1 MTDAPLSTSSAA
13 ATTSSASAATAA
25 PSDDEIP
32 RGARHMFGVKD
43 LFTTVNV
50 LSGVAAI
57 YYCMHGRPLAASFS
71 FLVGYGADAVDGT
84 VARLTRAGNR
94 FGAEYD
100 AAADFVAQ
108 AVAPAFVAY
117 TLYAGA
123 YARLGISPRAADLLG
138 IFLAAVLVV
147 VASVRQARNAVRP
160 VAIDFAWIGMPRNVA
175 SFLILSY
182 ANSVLW
188 SRVPGGLWWGVP
200 LVLAIAIAELSPW
213 PFMSHHGRKQFWWA
227 KILVSAFFITTPVA
241 ALFFTHYAWD
251 VVFFWTTGY
260 TTLSWTAMTR
270 DERRQVREAVRAA
283 EARLVVDE
291 TARQRAAAAAKAASR

>member
-1 MTDAPLSTSSAA
+1 VTEAPLSTSSL
-13 ATTSSASAATAA
+13 AA
-25 PSDDEIP
+25 PADDIP
-32 RGARHMFGVKD
+32 RGARRMFGVKD

-84 VARLTRAGNR
+84 VARLTRSGNR

-123 YARLGISPRAADLLG
+123 SARLGISARAADLLG
-138 IFLAAVLVV
+138 LFLAAILVV
-147 VASVRQARNAVRP
+147 VSSVRQARNAVRP
-160 VAIDFAWIGMPRNVA
+160 VAFDLAWVGLPRNVA

-182 ANSVLW
+182 TNSVLW
-188 SRVPGGLWWGVP
+188 SQVPGGLWWGVP
-200 LVLAIAIAELSPW
+200 LVLFIAVAELSPW
-213 PFMSHHGRKQFWWA
+213 PFVSHHGRKQFWWA
-227 KILVSAFFITTPVA
+227 KILVMGFFITTPIA
-241 ALFFTHYAWD
+241 AIFFTHYAWD
-251 VVFFWTTGY
+251 VVFFWTAGY
-260 TTLSWTAMTR
+260 TMLSWTAMTP
-270 DERRQVREAVRAA
+270 DERRQLREAVRAA
-283 EARLVVDE
+283 EAKLVVDE
-291 TARQRAAAAAKAASR
+291 TARQRAASARAAQR